1 MTRSTSR
8 LLGALAALAILATV
22 AACGSSSG
30 GDSSATTAG
39 SSGAGDKGSITVG
52 SKLDP
57 EAQMLGQLM
66 ALDLK
71 SKGYTVKTKIPTG
84 NTDVTRKALTS
95 GAIDV
100 YWEFTSSG
108 LAILGKDPIGDPTKA
123 YDAIK
128 TADAANGVTWLPSAD
143 MNDTYA
149 LAVADGGKVKATTLT
164 ELKSEASGLKLCV
177 DPEGGFRKDVLPLIK
192 TSYGIDFTNTVQVG
206 ADLIPESVKAGKCDI
221 GIVYSTSA
229 LIPKNGLR
237 IVEDDQHAFGA
248 YTPAPTIKTTTLKK
262 YPTLEADLAD
272 LTKALDT
279 ATITKLNADAGGDS
293 AKIAGVAETFLKD
306 KGIIK

>member
-1 MTRSTSR
+1 V
-8 LLGALAALAILATV
+8 LAALGLVAVL
-22 AACGSSSG
+22 AACGSSG
-30 GDSSATTAG
+30 GSSDGGTTAAGG
-39 SSGAGDKGSITVG
+39 STDKGSITVG

-57 EAQMLGQLM
+57 EAQLLGQLM
-66 ALDLK
+66 ALTLT
-71 SKGYTVKTKIPTG
+71 SKGYDVKTKIPTG

-108 LAILGKDPIGDPTKA
+108 LSILKQDPIGDPTKA
-123 YDAIK
+123 FDSVKALDAK
-128 TADAANGVTWLPSAD
+128 NGITWLPSAE

-149 LAVADGGKVKATTLT
+149 LAVADGGPVKATTLT
-164 ELKSEASGLKLCV
+164 ELKDESSVKLCV

-206 ADLIPESVKAGKCDI
+206 ADLIPESVKSGKCDV
-221 GIVYSTSA
+221 GIVYATSA

-237 IVEDDQHAFGA
+237 ILEDDEHAFGA
-248 YTPAPTIKTTTLKK
+248 YTPAPTIKTSTLAK

-272 LTKALDT
+272 LTAALDT
-279 ATITKLNADAGGDS
+279 ATITDLNAQAGGDS
-293 AKIAGVAETFLKD
+293 AKIPTVAAAFLKD
-306 KGIIK
+306 KGITK